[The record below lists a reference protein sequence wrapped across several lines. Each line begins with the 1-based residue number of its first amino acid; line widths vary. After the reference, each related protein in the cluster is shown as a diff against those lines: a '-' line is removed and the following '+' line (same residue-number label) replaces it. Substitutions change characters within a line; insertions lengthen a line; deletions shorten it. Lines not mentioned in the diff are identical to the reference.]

1 MGTAE
6 IGCRIIRHL
15 DTVAGRLDRGL
26 PIAVDVSAAVC
37 RPGRIAQSAEQ
48 VIIRIE
54 RKAEQDMLA
63 DQVCREATT

>member
-6 IGCRIIRHL
+6 MGCRIIRQL
-15 DTVAGRLDRGL
+15 YTVAGCLDRSL
-26 PIAVDVSAAVC
+26 PVALDVSSAVSW
-37 RPGRIAQSAEQ
+37 PGRVAQSAKQ

-63 DQVCREATT
+63 DQVCDEAAA